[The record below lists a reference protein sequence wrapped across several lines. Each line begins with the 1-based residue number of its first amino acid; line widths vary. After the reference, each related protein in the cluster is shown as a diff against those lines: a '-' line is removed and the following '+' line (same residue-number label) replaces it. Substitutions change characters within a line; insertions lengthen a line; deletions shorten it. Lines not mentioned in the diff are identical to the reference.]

1 MTRAPLILAIW
12 ALGATGCSLTSLADR
27 DSPIA
32 LNRCDKDTSCPVGS
46 CSRGGFCVAE
56 SGSLS
61 TLLFAVSGAA
71 QDLAGQQIFRTVS
84 VNKNGGSVALD
95 LSGVAKIAGT
105 VKATVPAG
113 CDTATTFKGPDS
125 SVSLRWPLDGS
136 VPVRMTF
143 SPSERMLGL
152 PAQSATVLVDV
163 QAGAGLVPDSYPF
176 AARLAAGKYDVYIEP
191 FDIAVTSLDETPM
204 NCGIPPE
211 LIRGAEFDGDVAFM
225 HRLPAPSRLDLKIK
239 ASDRS
244 TLDHWRVD
252 MLEPV
257 TGRVISRSAELSLP
271 TNTDGTLIYSVSL
284 SYFPVLAGAQQVTGD
299 EIVRL
304 SPPELSSPDAM
315 VAPSLLFQRSAL
327 ELFAKGQGMID
338 QLAVLPKPVSFEGRV
353 IDGGGVGGVRATVT
367 LTATSLDGMPKGTL
381 SAFTRSAQTDET
393 GTFSLALLP
402 GTYRVLAVPEAPLDP
417 SQVPFAAREEVWQIA
432 AAPAQQAGRAL
443 ALFSARMLRGFVIT
457 SSGDAAR
464 GALVS
469 ADPSPGTILTDVF
482 ARALGELP
490 LVPRAT
496 SAVVDDASGA
506 FTLFADPGSDEKPNL
521 FDVSVRP
528 PAASNFAW
536 YVLPRVPLAADGTG
550 PVELPDLRLPAPVR
564 FSLSVVHGGSTAS
577 DVAIQGA
584 NVRVYALLDQTGEP
598 TDDASLAKAALPIA
612 ESALNAEGPA
622 TVLIPPAL
630 GRLP

>member
-1 MTRAPLILAIW
+1 
-12 ALGATGCSLTSLADR
+12 LTSLADR

-61 TLLFAVSGAA
+61 TLLFAVSGGA

-105 VKATVPAG
+105 VQATVPAG

-143 SPSERMLGL
+143 SPVERMLGL
-152 PAQSATVLVDV
+152 PAQSSTVLVDV
-163 QAGAGLVPDSYPF
+163 QGGAGLVPDSYPF

-191 FDIAVTSLDETPM
+191 FDIAVTALDEAPM

-239 ASDRS
+239 WSDRGS

-284 SYFPVLAGAQQVTGD
+284 SYFPVLTGAQQVTGD

-304 SPPELSSPDAM
+304 SPPDLSQPGTL

-327 ELFAKGQGMID
+327 SLFEKGQGMID

-353 IDGGGVGGVRATVT
+353 IDGAGVGAVRATVT

-381 SAFTRSAQTDET
+381 AAFTRTAQTDET

-443 ALFSARMLRGFVIT
+443 ALSSARRLNGVVIT
-457 SSGDAAR
+457 PSGDAAR

-482 ARALGELP
+482 ARALGDLP

-496 SAVVDDASGA
+496 SAVVDDTTGA
-506 FTLFADPGSDEKPNL
+506 FTLFADPGSQEKPNL

-528 PAASNFAW
+528 PPASNFAW
-536 YVLPRVPLAADGTG
+536 YLLPRVPLAADGAG

-577 DVAIQGA
+577 DVAVQGA
-584 NVRVYALLDQTGEP
+584 NVRVYALLDETGEP
-598 TDDASLAKAALPIA
+598 TDDASLAKSAVPIA
-612 ESALNAEGPA
+612 ESALNAETPA
-622 TVLIPPAL
+622 TVLIPPTL
-630 GRLP
+630 GEAP